1 MAPEIRARVESIMVT
16 EDGSVSLV
24 VDGDVAVRYGI
35 VDDTAAKAQALRAI
49 LRYAENEG
57 RGLIS
62 IDLSA
67 PAAPTARFVG
77 SQQPRSGPD
86 PSADVPPVD
95 PAVDG
100 HGTDGGAQGA
110 LVVALTSPKLSST

>member
-1 MAPEIRARVESIMVT
+1 MVT

-35 VDDTAAKAQALRAI
+35 VDDTAAKSQALRAI

-77 SQQPRSGPD
+77 SQQPLSGPD
-86 PSADVPPVD
+86 PSADVPCRPRHRR
-95 PAVDG
+95 PRHRRG
-100 HGTDGGAQGA
+100 GTRGSSS
-110 LVVALTSPKLSST
+110 SP